1 MALRASTT
9 QVRSILTRTSGYLE
23 DVCSHSLQPYRGCSF
38 GNSLCGVAC
47 YVQHNGL
54 LTRGEAWG
62 SFVEARIN
70 AAEVYL
76 EQHAREARWA
86 RRERGA
92 FEIFFSSSTDPFL
105 PHEATYGVS
114 GQLLDAMLAAPPDTL
129 IVQTHGDGVLRE
141 RERLVALAR
150 RCSLRVQISIESD
163 RDLMPGLPP
172 PSCSVDRRFRAA
184 EQLREEGLGVVI
196 TVSPL
201 LPIEDPQGFFE
212 RIGAVADAC
221 VIDHFIGGDG
231 SKNGARTRRTRLPGA
246 MEALL
251 PGSTRL
257 AYREEMTAVARAAL
271 PGRVGI
277 GGPGFAGR
285 YEA

>member
-1 MALRASTT
+1 MGIRASTT
-9 QVRSILTRTSGYLE
+9 RVRSILTRTSGYLS

-47 YVQHNGL
+47 YVQHNAL

-70 AAEVYL
+70 AAEIYH

-114 GQLLDAMLAAPPDTL
+114 GQLLDAMLAEPPDTL

-141 RERLVALAR
+141 RERLAALAG

-163 RDLMPGLPP
+163 LDAMPGLPP
-172 PSCSVDRRFRAA
+172 PSCNVDRRFRAA
-184 EQLREEGLGVVI
+184 EILHGDGVGVVI

-201 LPIEDPQGFFE
+201 LPIEDPKRFFE
-212 RIGAVADAC
+212 RIGRVADAC
-221 VIDHFIGGDG
+221 VIDHYIGGDG
-231 SKNGARTRRTRLPGA
+231 SKGGARTRRTGLPAA

-251 PGSTRL
+251 PGSSEL
-257 AYREEMTAVARAAL
+257 AYREEIVSIARAAM
-271 PGRVGI
+271 PGRVGVSRA
-277 GGPGFAGR
+277 GFAGR